1 MLIAQHVSNA
11 TTTCCCRDY
20 RKKCRLLRLPPRIN
34 RRFPSVPGHANVV
47 EGLTWGV
54 NNGVKSSN
62 NKPSLNVPS
71 QLTSKKLEMY
81 RFEPKSVTSQ
91 GVRNAA

>member
-1 MLIAQHVSNA
+1 MLIEQHVSNA

-20 RKKCRLLRLPPRIN
+20 REKCW
-34 RRFPSVPGHANVV
+34 HANVV

-71 QLTSKKLEMY
+71 ELTSKKLRMY
-81 RFEPKSVTSQ
+81 RFDLISFTSQ
-91 GVRNAA
+91 EVRNAA